1 MAIAKMKKL
10 SIVSKPALKEDLVRN
25 LQALQSVEVSAL
37 PREDAEDAV
46 DAAQVKSEDYV
57 QYDDLYQ
64 RAERA
69 LVILSRYAKD
79 RSMMEKLTHKRPVFS
94 LEGLHQEVDLD
105 QGQALIEEVEKL
117 YNQRENIIST
127 RETVEDEQT
136 AVSNWRSLDVN
147 PAELYQLDH
156 FAVSLGTV
164 PNDSSSSQWHA
175 LKEDTKDED
184 ISLLEAFSNEDEIG
198 VVAVTRKS
206 QAEDFQG
213 RLAQYHFQPFDYPYE
228 EGPETAFQN
237 LEDKRKSLIKEEEE
251 VVQALQ
257 TLEAKIPL
265 VEQVAEETYNRSQH
279 ALAVQ
284 LTYDNDY
291 LILLSGW
298 TDEEDYDA
306 LIQKLEASI
315 GADNFVVVEEEI
327 TEEAIDNNEVPT
339 KLKNN
344 ALNAPFE
351 MITEMYGV
359 PNYREIDPTPFITPF
374 YLLFFGM
381 MMGDLGYGL
390 VLWLGTLV
398 AMKMMDLHGSAG
410 NMVKFGHYLSYPTML
425 VGLLYGSFFGESI
438 PTGIVDP
445 TGDAILIMA
454 ASVVIGLIHIL
465 VALCIKIYLEVR
477 RGNMES
483 AYSDGLGWIL
493 ILLGLGAWGI
503 GAMAGMPEVGTIG
516 KWVSIIGFAGMII
529 VPVIFQDKKLLAA
542 GLGLYNIYGISGYVG
557 DLVSY
562 TRLMA
567 LGISGGSI
575 AMAFNMLVGFFPAPI
590 RFTIGIVLI
599 IALQSFNL
607 FLSVLSG
614 YVHGLRL
621 IFVEFFG
628 KFYEGDGRAFSPIN
642 TLEKYVRLNNSDK

>member
-1 MAIAKMKKL
+1 MPFPWGL
-10 SIVSKPALKEDLVRN
+10 S
-25 LQALQSVEVSAL
+25 
-37 PREDAEDAV
+37 
-46 DAAQVKSEDYV
+46 
-57 QYDDLYQ
+57 
-64 RAERA
+64 
-69 LVILSRYAKD
+69 
-79 RSMMEKLTHKRPVFS
+79 LT
-94 LEGLHQEVDLD
+94 
-105 QGQALIEEVEKL
+105 
-117 YNQRENIIST
+117 
-127 RETVEDEQT
+127 
-136 AVSNWRSLDVN
+136 
-147 PAELYQLDH
+147 
-156 FAVSLGTV
+156 
-164 PNDSSSSQWHA
+164 DSSSSQWHA

-542 GLGLYNIYGISGYVG
+542 GLGLDNIYGISGYVG